1 VNDAGQ
7 LVERMT
13 DAWLEDPES
22 DVVWAGYHEGRRGV
36 RMRQMVRDMTTVWF
50 AVGQRTVTI
59 EAYVLPKPP
68 QHADEVYRQALTR
81 NAGTRRMAF
90 ALDRLG
96 DLVIIGRIP
105 LEHLSEEE
113 LELAHGEVYDL
124 VEVSFTGL
132 VRAAFGRE
140 KTPPE

>member
-7 LVERMT
+7 LVERVT

-22 DVVWAGYHEGRRGV
+22 AVVWAGYHEGRRGV
-36 RMRQMVRDMTTVWF
+36 RMRQTVRDMTTVWF

-68 QHADEVYRQALTR
+68 QHAAEVYRQALAR
-81 NAGTRRMAF
+81 NAGTRRMSF

-96 DLVIIGRIP
+96 DLVIVGKIP
-105 LEHLSEEE
+105 VDHLSEVE
-113 LELAHGEVYDL
+113 LDLALGEVYDL
-124 VEVSFTGL
+124 VEVAFPGL
-132 VRAAFGRE
+132 VRAAFDRE
-140 KTPPE
+140 KKPPE